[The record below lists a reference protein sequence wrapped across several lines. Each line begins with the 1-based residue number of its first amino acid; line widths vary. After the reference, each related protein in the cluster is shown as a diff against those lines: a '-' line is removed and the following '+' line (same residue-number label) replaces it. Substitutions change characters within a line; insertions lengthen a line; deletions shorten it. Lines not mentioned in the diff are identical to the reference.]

1 MAALACLLPLVACSD
16 EQEWAQ
22 TDHATACGRL
32 CMDALAVDASPNDM
46 AVRRGTYSSPAPE
59 QLSYSIVDNATQVA
73 TAYTYD
79 QLQAGPVLPVGE
91 YTLKAVYGENK
102 MGTTPYLYY
111 EQAFEIQPVT
121 TTTLTD
127 ISVPLACAIVRPE
140 VSSDLLAHYNDGWTL
155 TLADDQGTSL
165 TVTNGIDYFVPS
177 GQDYTLTLTGTN
189 KLGEAKQVSVPIT
202 GVEVRNRYII
212 SCQPDLPVFSLPT
225 QPDYN
230 AWSYHLTFT
239 KPTAANISYLA
250 GLTADKILNN
260 LVYEYS
266 ADGGSSWTAFTGT
279 SLTGLTKGTTYTFRA
294 KFGGVVS
301 SNAPTLTTETAD
313 AVPNGDFEELTQTIS
328 VSGMQQGGAYAI
340 VFPSTNYNNEASFSV
355 SEPNGWA
362 SINAKTCNTAA
373 ANQNTW
379 FVIPSTYATNVSWTS
394 TRGYKGVLPYSET
407 PEAYSGLSAQSGSYA
422 MVVRNVA
429 WDANGTTPSK
439 TNSAATYYCKNTA
452 TIANRSAGKLFL
464 GSYSYSGTMETYN
477 EGTAFPS
484 RPIQLSGYYKY
495 KDNQSGETATVKV
508 TLLNGS
514 TEIASAS
521 INLGAASSYTAF
533 SLNIPYSNTQ
543 LKANSLRIMIASS
556 NYASYNQAEETASIV
571 TTNYN
576 EDRESASRGAELTI
590 DKLSFTY
597 D

>member
-202 GVEVRNRYII
+202 SVEVRNRYII

-225 QPDYN
+225 QPDYY

-328 VSGMQQGGAYAI
+328 VSGMNQGGQYNIWPA
-340 VFPSTNYNNEASFSV
+340 NYQNTATFSV
-355 SEPNGWA
+355 SEPNGW
-362 SINAKTCNTAA
+362 SSVNAKTCNTAA
-373 ANQNTW
+373 SNQNTW
-379 FVIPSTYATNVSWTS
+379 FVIPSTYATNISWRS
-394 TRGYKGVLPYSET
+394 KKGFGGSNET
-407 PEAYSGLSAQSGSYA
+407 PGAYSGLSSQNGSCA
-422 MVVRNVA
+422 MVVRCVA
-429 WDANGTTPSK
+429 WDAKGTTPSK
-439 TNSAATYYCKNTA
+439 SGGAFNTTYYCENIPS
-452 TIANRSAGKLFL
+452 IANRSAGKLFL
-464 GSYSYSGTMETYN
+464 GSYSYSGTTETYN

-495 KDNQSGETATVKV
+495 KDNQSGETAIVKV

-521 INLGAASSYTAF
+521 ISLGAASSYTAF

-576 EDRESASRGAELTI
+576 GVWESAARGAELTI
-590 DKLSFTY
+590 DNLSFTY